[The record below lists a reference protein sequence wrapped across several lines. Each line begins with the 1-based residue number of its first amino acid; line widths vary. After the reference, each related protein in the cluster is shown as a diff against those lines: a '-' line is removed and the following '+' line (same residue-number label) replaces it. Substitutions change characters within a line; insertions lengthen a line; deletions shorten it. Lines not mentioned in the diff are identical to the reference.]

1 MKRVFFTLLLLI
13 TIFAAT
19 AQTPMRVHDSKLDWS
34 DVTEKIVRGKTSKHD
49 QAHAIYRWVCD
60 NIDYDTSFLIYD
72 ADQAFA
78 KKRGVCQAYCELFYR
93 LAEPAGIKVEIIPG
107 KSKDRFG
114 KISEMGHS
122 WLLVTI
128 DDGRKIFIDPTWGAG
143 TVEKHRFIRKAND
156 DSWFDVDPRWMIFTH
171 LPDEEAY
178 QHLDKVLDYDTF
190 RKLKPLN
197 PDLSYLG
204 YDPAEL
210 LRKSLAGEEPSIP
223 PYSSAKGLR
232 VKTMPRQL
240 TLQVGEYYDFVVKRH
255 HDYDFAV
262 INEKDY
268 SLNWTF
274 ADDTQSLTFMPSLGG
289 TLTLGYRKKG
299 TEGPWDTLVQY
310 DVAQPTS
317 ANIAILEEHF
327 PEKSPLL
334 KSLPN
339 YNPDILRAKGVN
351 FAALL
356 AEVKRD
362 EVLML
367 PNISSEGDFK
377 LNSVPMNGRLKP
389 GKKYT
394 FTFSPA
400 DKDGDWVIVNG
411 EEWIREWTKDNST
424 NTWTLPVKAAS
435 KGKLRLA
442 YKPKFSAGNNY
453 SVFIEYN
460 ISK

>member
-1 MKRVFFTLLLLI
+1 MRRTLFLLLLI
-13 TIFAAT
+13 TFFASA
-19 AQTPMRVHDSKLDWS
+19 AQTPMRVHESKFGWS
-34 DVTEKIVRGKTSKHD
+34 EVTEKIVQGKTSKYD

-114 KISEMGHS
+114 KIGETGHS
-122 WLLVTI
+122 WLLVTT
-128 DDGRKIFIDPTWGAG
+128 DDDRKIFVDPTWGAG
-143 TVEKHRFIRKAND
+143 TVEKNRFTRKANN
-156 DSWFDVDPRWMIFTH
+156 DSWFDVDPRWLIFTH

-178 QHLDKVLDYDTF
+178 QHLDKAIDFETF
-190 RKLKPLN
+190 RRLKPLT
-197 PDLSYLG
+197 PELSYFN
-204 YDPAEL
+204 YDAAEL
-210 LRKSLAGEEPSIP
+210 LSTSIAGEDRELPVHQSI
-223 PYSSAKGLR
+223 KGLR
-232 VKTMPRQL
+232 VIDMPRRL
-240 TLQVGEYYDFVVKRH
+240 TLQVGENYDFSVKSH
-255 HDYDFAV
+255 PDYDFAI

-268 SLNWTF
+268 TLDWKFTGG
-274 ADDTQSLTFMPSLGG
+274 AQSTTFMPSLGG
-289 TLTLGYRKKG
+289 TLKLGCRKKG
-299 TEGPWDTLVQY
+299 TDGPWDTLVQY

-317 ANIAILEEHF
+317 ANIAILEEHH

-339 YNPDILRAKGVN
+339 YNPDILRGKGVD

-362 EVLML
+362 EVRML

-411 EEWIREWTKDNST
+411 EEWLREWTKDHST
-424 NTWTLPVKAAS
+424 NTWTLPVRAAS